1 MRWSNHVMSNM
12 KYINRKISGKS
23 VLFEP
28 VLLQVAQLGIY
39 FYCFYNTQVM
49 MHLLEGLDKGRST
62 VEEKLIK
69 DAPLWR
75 KR

>member
-1 MRWSNHVMSNM
+1 MSNM

-39 FYCFYNTQVM
+39 FYCFYCTP
-49 MHLLEGLDKGRST
+49 LRD
-62 VEEKLIK
+62 LIK
-69 DAPLWR
+69 DTPLSMKIR